1 MRRAPSPL
9 VDRFRASR
17 AARGAR
23 RRVAVLAG
31 AVALAAALAACRED
45 DASANALPPPDPA
58 ASHVGAPVPPPPVIA
73 SLPAA
78 STVADAAAPASS
90 RGEAAGVDAK
100 SSFDPRRL
108 DSVRANLDAA
118 LARGASCSADAECRT
133 VAVGGKAC
141 GGPTGYRAYSSQGA
155 DPKTVESLAADERQL
170 SLQQARAEGRVSPCF
185 MLADPGAHCE
195 AHKCVTGP
203 AGGLPGN
210 GRLVPEPPS
219 AHASAV
225 R

>member
-1 MRRAPSPL
+1 DTAASASPE
-9 VDRFRASR
+9 
-17 AARGAR
+17 G
-23 RRVAVLAG
+23 
-31 AVALAAALAACRED
+31 AAA
-45 DASANALPPPDPA
+45 DA
-58 ASHVGAPVPPPPVIA
+58 
-73 SLPAA
+73 
-78 STVADAAAPASS
+78 
-90 RGEAAGVDAK
+90 R

-118 LARGASCSADAECRT
+118 LAKGASCSADSECRT

-141 GGPTGYRAYSSQGA
+141 GGPTGYRAYSAQGA
-155 DPKTVESLAADERQL
+155 DPKTIESLAADERQL

-203 AGGLPGN
+203 SAGLPGN
-210 GRLVPEPPS
+210 GRLVPAPPS
-219 AHASAV
+219 ASASAV